1 MRPLHHVGQH
11 PRGIFNNCIVHLR
24 MMHFCI
30 ILVCMMNPFRFG
42 AVVTAAD
49 FCPRPDLV
57 GQLRSCLESRQNV
70 VLLGERRTG
79 KTSLIFETVRR
90 VRGLRL
96 VYAQLWAVKSV
107 EDVASRLLR
116 AISTTQVRE
125 SSFLE
130 RVARSLAYLRPR
142 IEFDPTTGQPSITV
156 SPGTKLPPAG
166 LHGVFDFLEELSAR
180 HRLVVV
186 LDEFQDIRQVEDAEA
201 LLGEIRGRIQRPGR
215 VPYVFAGSIRHDMEL
230 IFRDPSSPFFKSLR
244 TLDVQDL
251 AREAFQEFL
260 AVRFA
265 SGRRRMPDATY
276 DTVFALAQ
284 NNPGD
289 VQQFCA
295 AVWDVSSQGE
305 TIEGK
310 LIQAALA
317 HVLVTERK
325 GYESQVRR
333 LTSNQVK
340 CLRALARIGGH
351 RPQSREFLAEAGVA
365 LPASAKRALTRLVDL
380 EIIYGPD
387 VDYKFFDP
395 FFKQWV
401 LKEL

>member
-1 MRPLHHVGQH
+1 M
-11 PRGIFNNCIVHLR
+11 HLR

-30 ILVCMMNPFRFG
+30 ILERMMNPFRFG
-42 AVVTAAD
+42 AVVTADD

-57 GQLRSCLESRQNV
+57 GQLRGCLESRQNV
-70 VLLGERRTG
+70 ALLGERRTG

-125 SSFLE
+125 SSFVE

-156 SPGTKLPPAG
+156 SPGTKMLPSG
-166 LHGVFDFLEELSAR
+166 LHGVFDFVEELSAR
-180 HRLVVV
+180 HRLAVV
-186 LDEFQDIRQVEDAEA
+186 LDEFQDIRQVEEARA
-201 LLGEIRGRIQRPGR
+201 LLGEIRSRVQRPGR
-215 VPYVFAGSIRHDMEL
+215 VPYVFAGSIRHEMER

-244 TLDVQDL
+244 VLEVGDL
-251 AREAFQEFL
+251 SRDAFQEFL
-260 AVRFA
+260 ATRFA
-265 SGRRRMPDATY
+265 SGRRRVPGATFDAL
-276 DTVFALAQ
+276 FALAQ

-295 AVWDVSSQGE
+295 AVWDVSSPGE
-305 TIEGK
+305 AIEGEQV
-310 LIQAALA
+310 QAALA
-317 HVLVTERK
+317 HVLATERK

-340 CLRALARIGGH
+340 CLRALARIGGQ
-351 RPQSREFLAEAGVA
+351 RPQSREFLTEAGIA
-365 LPASAKRALTRLVDL
+365 LPASVKRALTRLVDL
-380 EIIYGPD
+380 EIIYGPEA
-387 VDYKFFDP
+387 DYKFFDP

>member
-1 MRPLHHVGQH
+1 
-11 PRGIFNNCIVHLR
+11 

-30 ILVCMMNPFRFG
+30 ILERMMNPFRFG
-42 AVVTAAD
+42 AVVTEDD

-57 GQLRSCLESRQNV
+57 GQLRGCLESRQHV
-70 VLLGERRTG
+70 ALLGERRTG

-125 SSFLE
+125 SSFVE

-166 LHGVFDFLEELSAR
+166 LHGVFDFLEELSVR
-180 HRLVVV
+180 HRLAVV
-186 LDEFQDIRQVEDAEA
+186 LDEFQDIRAVEDAKA
-201 LLGEIRGRIQRPGR
+201 LLGEIRSRIQGPGR
-215 VPYVFAGSIRHDMEL
+215 APYVFAGSIRHEMER

-244 TLDVQDL
+244 TLEVQEL
-251 AREAFQEFL
+251 SREAFQEFL
-260 AVRFA
+260 AKRFV
-265 SGRRRMPDATY
+265 SGRRRVPGATFDA
-276 DTVFALAQ
+276 VFVLAQ
-284 NNPGD
+284 DNPGD

-295 AVWDVSSQGE
+295 AVWDVSSPGDV
-305 TIEGK
+305 IEGK
-310 LIQAALA
+310 QVQAALA

-325 GYESQVRR
+325 GYESQARR

-340 CLRALARIGGH
+340 CLRALARIGGQ
-351 RPQSREFLAEAGVA
+351 RPQSREFLTEAGIA
-365 LPASAKRALTRLVDL
+365 LPASVKRALTRLIDL
-380 EIIYGPD
+380 EIVYGPE
-387 VDYKFFDP
+387 VGHKFFDP